1 MKITE
6 CENGYPLVYE
16 REKDG
21 ENITVYINPSKEVIR
36 RKYTGNVLPDNKR
49 NILLKQNAE
58 ADGEYLTL
66 GAASFAIVLS
76 EL

>member
-21 ENITVYINPSKEVIR
+21 EKITVYINPSKEIIR
-36 RKYTGNVLPDNKR
+36 RKYAGNVLPNSKC

-58 ADGEYLTL
+58 ADGEYLML
-66 GAASFAIVLS
+66 GAASFAII
-76 EL
+76 EG